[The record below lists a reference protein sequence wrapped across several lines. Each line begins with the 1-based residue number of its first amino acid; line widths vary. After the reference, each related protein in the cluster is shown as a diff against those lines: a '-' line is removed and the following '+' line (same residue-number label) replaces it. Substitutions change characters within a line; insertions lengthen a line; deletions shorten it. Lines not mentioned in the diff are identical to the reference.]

1 MPRVSAAAPAPAQ
14 AQVAA
19 QRNDANVIPKT
30 KLHNGLAVTC
40 VQRPS
45 LADGTHGS
53 SKNYV
58 SKIVN
63 KDNKKERVK
72 HHESLALKVI
82 DPDQRLFVYPL
93 TERAVETTTGISR
106 MQCNKLLK
114 TKTLEQIKE
123 HYVNVV
129 VPFSGSTLH
138 DFLNQLLQK
147 HRLVQSMTSS
157 DVIKLF
163 YGLKNVFDGART
175 LRRNN
180 ICHRDIKADNIATLP
195 RFRLASFGLAV
206 KVDGNLV
213 QKKHRQYVNTVY
225 EHWPLDY
232 QVAVWYCNSV
242 VQRRP
247 DDYKQQQQ
255 QQKHWL
261 SALVPSDVVQFENQL
276 AKQLLWFKTSISQRA
291 NFVLSSTA
299 AESTRDFRNRLLA
312 SKSPTLANAA
322 VEKLDVYSL
331 GIVVLNVA
339 HVVQS
344 CGRYSEFLRSIVKR
358 FENLGLYM
366 TRGSAL
372 SRPSIEHCWFSYMAI
387 LQDLLDDLELKKRYA
402 SAAQQH
408 VQHSTSK

>member
-1 MPRVSAAAPAPAQ
+1 MPRVSAAPAAQ
-14 AQVAA
+14 AQVGA
-19 QRNDANVIPKT
+19 QRNDAKMIPKT

-45 LADGTHGS
+45 LADRAHGS
-53 SKNYV
+53 SENYV

-72 HHESLALKVI
+72 HHESLALKLI

-93 TERAVETTTGISR
+93 AERPVEATTGMTEI
-106 MQCNKLLK
+106 QCNKLLK
-114 TKTLEQIKE
+114 NKTLEQIKE

-138 DFLNQLLQK
+138 DVLNQLTQK
-147 HRLVQSMTSS
+147 HRLVQSMTSENA
-157 DVIKLF
+157 IKLF

-175 LRRNN
+175 LCRNK
-180 ICHRDIKADNIATLP
+180 ICHRDIKADNIATWP
-195 RFRLASFGLAV
+195 RFRLANFGLAV

-213 QKKHRQYVNTVY
+213 QKKHFLFVNTVY

-242 VQRRP
+242 VQRP

-255 QQKHWL
+255 QQNHWL
-261 SALVPSDVVQFENQL
+261 SALGPSDVVQFENQL
-276 AKQLLWFKTSISQRA
+276 AKQLLWFKTSVSQRA
-291 NFVLSSTA
+291 NLVLSSNA
-299 AESTRDFRNRLLA
+299 AESTRDFRNKLIA
-312 SKSPTLANAA
+312 FKSPTLANAA

-387 LQDLLDDLELKKRYA
+387 LQDLLDDLELQKLYA
-402 SAAQQH
+402 SAAPQH
-408 VQHSTSK
+408 VQHSTGK